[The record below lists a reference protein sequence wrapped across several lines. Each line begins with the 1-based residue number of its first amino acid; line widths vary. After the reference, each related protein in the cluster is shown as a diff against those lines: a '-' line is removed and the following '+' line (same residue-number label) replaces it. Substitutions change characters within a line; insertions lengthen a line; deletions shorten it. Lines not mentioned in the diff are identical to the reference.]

1 MLTRVGKMDN
11 AIQSFDIISGKMSVN
26 VCYIIAIIQTLHVNL
41 YQLVR
46 YQATDRTTFN
56 QSRKLQRLSLLPRNN
71 VVLICFKS
79 GGDVVLAAQYTVL
92 AKANTIVCTIVYK
105 FMAWTVFCFVSFS
118 GVKAPPWSQIS
129 GITIY
134 FI

>member
-41 YQLVR
+41 YYLVR
-46 YQATDRTTFN
+46 YQAIDRTTFN

-79 GGDVVLAAQYTVL
+79 GGDVVLT
-92 AKANTIVCTIVYK
+92 
-105 FMAWTVFCFVSFS
+105 S
-118 GVKAPPWSQIS
+118 
-129 GITIY
+129 
-134 FI
+134 